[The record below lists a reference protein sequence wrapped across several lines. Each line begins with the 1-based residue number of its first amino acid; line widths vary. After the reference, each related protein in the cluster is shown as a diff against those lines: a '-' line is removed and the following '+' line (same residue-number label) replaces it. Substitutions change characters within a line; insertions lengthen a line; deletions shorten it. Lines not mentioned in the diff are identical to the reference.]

1 MTFARG
7 AIPCILQTQALRKT
21 PDFCWRHRREALYKS
36 SVLQRACYA
45 GDLEA
50 LLAGATWHSE
60 EEHALADENAPVEQS

>member
-7 AIPCILQTQALRKT
+7 PIPCIHQTQALRKT
-21 PDFCWRHRREALYKS
+21 PDFCWKHRIDGHCKP